1 MIGVLMKFLKTELEN
16 FQIITIDLEGE
27 SIVPSILESINLP
40 EIDYTKGVVIDGK
53 APIWLYGYL
62 LQVYHIARWTGV
74 NQPLLGGAIVTKTH
88 DALFRLGTVHST
100 ALIV

>member
-1 MIGVLMKFLKTELEN
+1 MKFLKTDLEN

-27 SIVPSILESINLP
+27 VITSDILENLNLP
-40 EIDYTKGVVIDGK
+40 GIDYTKGVVIDGR

-62 LQVYHIARWTGV
+62 LQKWHLALWTAV
-74 NQPLLGGAIVTKTH
+74 NTPHEGGAIVTKTH
-88 DALFRLGTVHST
+88 DPLFRVGTVHST